1 MKTRRLKLKSS
12 PTKGGWWEKFKEAVN
27 SLPDSPI
34 NRTEPGQPTPMGI
47 KLPGKPWFIG
57 TSKDLPDPTAIYLP
71 DGSILDID
79 KMLAENTRLLEDL
92 QKTRL
97 LLRNAQHAESLL
109 MRRIEVLRK
118 KWPAIHKQFFTAQ
131 GTAS

>member
-1 MKTRRLKLKSS
+1 MKRWNLKSS
-12 PTKGGWWEKFKEAVN
+12 PTKGGWWDKFKEAVN
-27 SLPDSPI
+27 RLPDGPI
-34 NRTEPGQPTPMGI
+34 NHTEAGQPIPIGI

-57 TSKDLPDPTAIYLP
+57 TSKDLPDPTATYLP
-71 DGSILDID
+71 DGSVLDIE
-79 KMLAENTRLLEDL
+79 KMLADNTRLLGEL

-109 MRRIEVLRK
+109 MRRVETLRK
-118 KWPAIHKQFFTAQ
+118 RWPGIHKQFFTAK